1 MVTVTARTGIGPRAG
16 AHIALV
22 VMSAVLMAVLGFVV
36 FRPIKVMPYLAVA
49 PSYQLTSQE
58 GRPVSNSDLYGRV
71 VLYDFIYTHCTTVCP
86 AMTGQMLQIQR
97 RLAAMGL
104 SEDVALVSIT
114 FDPQRDTPERLR
126 EYAERMNADQANWL
140 WLTGD
145 KISIKRLVGSDF
157 GVYFEQVP
165 IDRANAVAAGLSEEE
180 IASGYDFI
188 HAVMFVLVDEKGMI
202 RAEYRELMDVEQ
214 MVRDIRLVVN
224 EKNAVGPARLLWQA
238 AHLIRA
244 YP

>member
-1 MVTVTARTGIGPRAG
+1 
-16 AHIALV
+16 
-22 VMSAVLMAVLGFVV
+22 
-36 FRPIKVMPYLAVA
+36 
-49 PSYQLTSQE
+49 
-58 GRPVSNSDLYGRV
+58 
-71 VLYDFIYTHCTTVCP
+71 
-86 AMTGQMLQIQR
+86 
-97 RLAAMGL
+97 MGL